1 MTTVVLTT
9 LKEDKL
15 DKNILKCN
23 FVVEDKNTK
32 RKKSLLTDSL
42 EKLDLKSARRLN
54 DKKEDIHSCESNY
67 KYPDEKLEK
76 NNSDK
81 KIYKLTDGIDEE
93 KVDLTSKY
101 NLDFKYS
108 SMSFPIIYSKRYKK
122 DTRLQLNMDYDIYSF
137 LNDVVHNLGKKNKK
151 IKISKLRPI
160 LINNLDHMIKSWSD
174 KTKEKYFYQKAEGLV
189 DEYIRFKKELLFHYS
204 FKK

>member
-23 FVVEDKNTK
+23 FVVDDKKTK

-54 DKKEDIHSCESNY
+54 GNKEDIHSCESDY
-67 KYPDEKLEK
+67 KCQEKKLEK
-76 NNSDK
+76 NNNDK
-81 KIYKLTDGIDEE
+81 KIYKLTDGINEE
-93 KVDLTSKY
+93 KVDLISKY

-108 SMSFPIIYSKRYKK
+108 CMSFPIIFSKRYEK

-137 LNDVVHNLGKKNKK
+137 LNDIVHNLGKKSKK
-151 IKISKLRPI
+151 IKLSKLRQI
-160 LINNLDHMIKSWSD
+160 LINDLDHMIKSWSD